1 MCCIYPKRQRFQRF
15 RFFFQIWKLDKRQ
28 VFLDSCLG
36 SGLRPLFYHLRRTL
50 SLIVKSEFISGW
62 IYLRKLDDCCC
73 KSVYITLRHFLKSLG
88 EIFGR
93 QIDQESFWSG
103 KVATIG
109 FGEGIQSGHRTR
121 SPDRKIPHSCKKK
134 NSAKYKHKIRNT
146 KYKRNPKWP
155 PNVISRRKN
164 TAQLQKN
171 N

>member
-1 MCCIYPKRQRFQRF
+1 MLFQM
-15 RFFFQIWKLDKRQ
+15 WKLNKGQ

-36 SGLRPLFYHLRRTL
+36 SGLRPLFYHFRRTL
-50 SLIVKSEFISGW
+50 SLIVKSEFISGR

-109 FGEGIQSGHRTR
+109 FGEGIQSGHQKR
-121 SPDRKIPHSCKKK
+121 SPDGKMPHGC
-134 NSAKYKHKIRNT
+134 
-146 KYKRNPKWP
+146 
-155 PNVISRRKN
+155 KN
-164 TAQLQKN
+164 TLYQSRFFLPTNTDLLLRNCTADIEYLKECN
-171 N
+171 FIAFSILWKEESRSSIKYIGK